1 MSYIQRRLSTM
12 EIQLGEESS
21 PSIQMSK
28 RQFKKMMFLYN
39 ALDEGWTVKKSQD
52 AYIFT
57 KKHENRREIFQENYL
72 ETFLATNFK
81 NALGP

>member
-1 MSYIQRRLSTM
+1 MSYIQRRPSTM
-12 EIQLGEESS
+12 EIQLGEDSS

-81 NALGP
+81 NLKN